1 MPAAP
6 PGRNKGGNRVTKLDR
21 DTSKKNVALSKAKQ
35 RDALAAKNFVLHQKQ
50 VKKDLD
56 QMIKLRRSIEEML
69 KKLKEDRQLDQ
80 RFLGQVKK
88 KVQALQDFDKFIK
101 ASEREHS
108 IGVQQPKMYTAIVR
122 DAGKV
127 PKINTV
133 NTMGDL
139 TLLLAMAI
147 VILKRILA
155 LKPAK

>member
-1 MPAAP
+1 MSAAP
-6 PGRNKGGNRVTKLDR
+6 MGRNKGGNRVTKLDR

-35 RDALAAKNFVLHQKQ
+35 RDALAAKNFVKHQKQ
-50 VKKDLD
+50 VKKDLE
-56 QMIKLRRSIEEML
+56 QLIKLRRSIEEML

-80 RFLGQVKK
+80 RFLNQVTK
-88 KVQALQDFDKFIK
+88 KVRSLKDFSTFIK

-108 IGVQQPKMYTAIVR
+108 VGVQQPKMYTAIVR

-139 TLLLAMAI
+139 TIILAMTI